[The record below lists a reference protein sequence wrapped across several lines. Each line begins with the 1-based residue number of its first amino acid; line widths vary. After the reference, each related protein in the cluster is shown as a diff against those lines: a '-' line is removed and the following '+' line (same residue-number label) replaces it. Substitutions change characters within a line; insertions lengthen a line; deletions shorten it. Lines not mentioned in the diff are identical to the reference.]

1 MRRSPILPPPPG
13 YPARMMLGRVRT
25 RRLRALLMCT
35 CILVAAAAGGCV
47 TSGPDG
53 HRDSPPRNYRVADG
67 EWPFWPQRM
76 RIHPLSHFVKD
87 RSSGD
92 LLLEVRIELFDPE
105 GDTCKAVGRMDI
117 DLFDADAAKFM
128 AEAVGSWTTDLS
140 DLEVNQAHYDEVT
153 RTYLFRL
160 EVAEVPVPELPEL
173 RAYFTSG
180 DGRHLQ
186 ATYRPRPPDSE

>member
-1 MRRSPILPPPPG
+1 
-13 YPARMMLGRVRT
+13 
-25 RRLRALLMCT
+25 MCT
-35 CILVAAAAGGCV
+35 CSLVVAAAGGCV

-53 HRDSPPRNYRVADG
+53 YREPTPRHFRVADG

-76 RIHPLSHFVKD
+76 RIHPVSHFVKD

-92 LLLEVRIELFDPE
+92 LLIEVRIELFDHE

-117 DLFDADAAKFM
+117 DLFDADASKFM
-128 AEAVGSWTTDLS
+128 AEAIGSWTTDLS
-140 DLEVNQAHYDEVT
+140 DLEVNQAHFDVVT

-160 EVAEVPVPELPEL
+160 EVAEVAMPELPEL
-173 RAYFTSG
+173 RAFFTSG

-186 ATYRPRPPDSE
+186 ATYGPEDLLRPSR